1 MVSDRVCAS
10 RYVATD
16 MSSFKGHKTPEQ
28 GADTPVWLALHAP
41 SSGSGKFYS
50 DRKEEPF

>member
-1 MVSDRVCAS
+1 MFECSN

-16 MSSFKGHKTPEQ
+16 MSSFKGHKTTEQ

-41 SSGSGKFYS
+41 LSGSGNFYS
-50 DRKEEPF
+50 DRKEESF